1 MNKKFV
7 IFNLIFNR
15 TLVGLTLMLIYFNL
29 SIAQQNT
36 TIAGVVT
43 EVISGQAVI
52 GTNVILYEDSVFTK
66 PPFRGA
72 ATNRFGFYSLPN
84 VPAGEYFLVAR
95 SIGYKSSIKK
105 VKAAGEN
112 SIRINFEI
120 AEEEVVLPEVV
131 VREKRGSEIAPP
143 ISSIDVSPELLKTL
157 PSLTGEVDLFRTLQ
171 LLPGIKVA
179 TEISTGLYVRGGS
192 PDQTLTLLD
201 GVIVYNPAH
210 MGNFASTFNT
220 EAINDI
226 RLIKGAFPA
235 QYGGRLSSVLDVK
248 LREGTKEQ
256 FTGKMGVGLINS
268 NLFVE
273 GPLTDNSTFMF
284 SGRRM
289 YYDVLQ
295 GALYKGSIL
304 PRYNFFDVNG
314 KISFKINESHWLS
327 VSGLMGEDRLYNS
340 LNAKDIGYDI
350 NWGNTTMSLNWTQIS
365 NPTLFSNTS
374 LSYTNYD
381 FDVLLE
387 DKSGRASAAD
397 FFASTKLQ
405 DFLFKR
411 ETEFFPIEE
420 HTIRIGT
427 EITLHR
433 FRLVSS
439 DFFLSEI
446 ERGSGSGNDQ
456 LSLEAVAYASDEW
469 KIIPELSTNIGARLY
484 YFKERKKLSIEP
496 RISLTLALMENV
508 FFKGA
513 YARAHQFLHL
523 IVRNDVSLPTDIW
536 YPSNER
542 IEPARS
548 DQFVGGIESYL
559 FNEVYLFSIEGY
571 YKNMQNLLEYSSAAT
586 FSIDTEVEDQ
596 LVVGKGEAYGIEIFL
611 QKRAGDLNGWI
622 GYTISWTRRLF
633 DELNRG
639 QIFYPRYDRR
649 HDVSIVLS
657 YSLFNHWN
665 ISATWTYGTGQAY
678 TLPTG
683 QYYFNEIGGTSNQNI
698 RFNYLERNAFRLPA
712 YHKLDLSI
720 SYKFRWLSS
729 SMNATFGLF
738 NVYNRKNP
746 FAQYISFE
754 TNEAGEKIPKLKQLT
769 LFPFMPTLS
778 INFTF

>member
-1 MNKKFV
+1 MSKS
-7 IFNLIFNR
+7 IFNHLYEGA
-15 TLVGLTLMLIYFNL
+15 VLMLLFF
-29 SIAQQNT
+29 STAAANT

-52 GTNVILYEDSVFTK
+52 GANVVLYGDSIFTK
-66 PPFRGA
+66 SPYRGTT
-72 ATNRFGFYSLPN
+72 TNRYGFYSLPN
-84 VPAGEYFLVAR
+84 VPIGEYFLVVR
-95 SIGYKSSIKK
+95 SIGYKSEIRR
-105 VKAAGEN
+105 VNVRAGEQ
-112 SIRINFEI
+112 SIRINFELS
-120 AEEEVVLPEVV
+120 EEEVVLPEVV
-131 VREKRGSEIAPP
+131 IREKRGSEIAPP
-143 ISSIDVSPELLKTL
+143 ISSIDVAPELLKTL
-157 PSLTGEVDLFRTLQ
+157 PSLTGEVDLFRSLQ

-201 GVIVYNPAH
+201 GVIVYNPTH
-210 MGNFASTFNT
+210 LGNFASTFNT

-256 FTGKMGVGLINS
+256 FTGKVGVGFINS

-273 GPLTDNSTFMF
+273 GPLTDKSTFMF

-289 YYDVLQ
+289 YYDVFQ

-304 PRYNFFDVNG
+304 PRYNFYDLNG
-314 KISFKINESHWLS
+314 KVSFKLNESHWIS
-327 VSGLMGEDRLYNS
+327 VSGLMGKDRLYDAPNS
-340 LNAKDIGYDI
+340 KDIGYDI
-350 NWGNTTMSLNWTQIS
+350 NWGNTIMSLNWTQIS

-381 FDVLLE
+381 FDVLLK
-387 DKSGRASAAD
+387 DKSGRASASD

-433 FRLVSS
+433 YRLVSS

-446 ERGSGSGNDQ
+446 ERGRGTGNDQ

-469 KIIPELSTNIGARLY
+469 KIFPSLSTNIGARLY

-496 RISLTLALMENV
+496 RLSFTLAILDNL

-559 FNEVYLFSIEGY
+559 FNEVYLFSIEVY
-571 YKNMQNLLEYSSAAT
+571 YKNMHNLLEYSSAAT
-586 FSIDTEVEDQ
+586 FSIDTDIEDQ

-622 GYTISWTRRLF
+622 GYTLSWTRRLF
-633 DELNRG
+633 DDLNRG

-657 YSLFNHWN
+657 YSLFNNWN

-683 QYYFNEIGGTSNQNI
+683 QYFFSEIGGTSSQNI
-698 RFNYLERNAFRLPA
+698 RFNYLQRNASRLPA

-720 SYKFRWLSS
+720 SYEFKWLNS
-729 SMNATFGLF
+729 SMNAALGLF

-746 FAQYISFE
+746 FAQYITFE
-754 TNEAGEKIPKLKQLT
+754 TNDAGEKIPKLKQLT
-769 LFPFMPTLS
+769 LFPFIPTLS